1 MANVAALYV
10 MSRNGAFNGLFDSD
24 PLIVRAAL
32 GIKAGVEL
40 IKDAVETGKKLRA
53 DEEWDKQPAR
63 FADIPQRSPLIENY
77 LKGGA
82 KLVMNIGCGDEPS
95 VTITTKKGKT
105 VKFESDKLKK
115 EDAAQYRQF
124 IEKKLEMIEPPSF
137 LEKLMVLNKQLAE
150 SKAGRVASAAT
161 LGVLP
166 AAVGVV
172 ALSARAYGATRGFI
186 MEKLNL
192 SGKNEE
198 KDKNKKTFKERL
210 KDLKHRIEYK
220 TDLERFSEVE
230 SVLQKADDLNREN
243 EAYHAG
249 KKEWKKTKTNNPD
262 VKTGVAR
269 SKEFNDLIKVSG
281 NPELAAYLDG
291 ALRLFSGGRLIR
303 EYVYTS
309 SPDAKQDLDISGL
322 DSPYS
327 KAATAQNIAPFI
339 KNYSKAL
346 EMIEPPTKT
355 ELTLMKQ
362 IHQLTSSYYVKDC
375 KKFLEAVNNTAAM
388 YISEKQKEN
397 KNFGKESMFERLNDL
412 RKRSIIEERMHAMQ
426 SLHAALKKKGR

>member
-24 PLIVRAAL
+24 PLIVKAAL

-63 FADIPQRSPLIENY
+63 FADIPERSPLIENY

-105 VKFESDKLKK
+105 VKFESYKLKK

-269 SKEFNDLIKVSG
+269 SKEFNELIKVSG
-281 NPELAAYLDG
+281 NTELAGYLDG
-291 ALRLFSGGRLIR
+291 ALQLYSGGNLTRR
-303 EYVYTS
+303 YVYNNY
-309 SPDAKQDLDISGL
+309 PDAKEDLDISGL
-322 DSPYS
+322 NSPYPS
-327 KAATAQNIAPFI
+327 ATAQSIVPFMQR
-339 KNYSKAL
+339 YSKAL

-355 ELTLMKQ
+355 ELMLVKQ
-362 IHQLTSSYYVKDC
+362 IHQLTSNYNVKDG
-375 KKFLEAVNNTAAM
+375 KKLLEAVNNTAAM